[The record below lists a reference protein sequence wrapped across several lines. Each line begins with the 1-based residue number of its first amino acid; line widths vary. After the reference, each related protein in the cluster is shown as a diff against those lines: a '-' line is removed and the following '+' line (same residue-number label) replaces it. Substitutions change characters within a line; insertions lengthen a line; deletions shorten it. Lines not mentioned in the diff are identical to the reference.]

1 MATVQSSQKTLVPA
15 QTLKGYRDILPEEM
29 IFQNQLVEKV
39 RGVLERY
46 GFVPLDTPCV
56 EYLTTLTGTGG
67 EETEKDIIRFKSR
80 EREDVGLRFDLTVPF
95 ARLLAQYPEQ
105 LRLPFRRYQLA
116 PVFRNDKP
124 GEGRYRQFRQ
134 FDFDA
139 AGSESVAVDAE
150 IVAVMCDLLRAV
162 GLQNTPG
169 LQQFQVKV
177 NSRKVLELIL
187 NAANIHD
194 TETQKRVLRVIDK
207 LLKIGIDNV
216 RKELGRGRQ
225 DESGDEIRGVEL
237 SEDTINKVLGPILS
251 ESSSRAGIIDALAS
265 KLPQN
270 SQAKQVLD
278 DMRELD
284 RCLAAMGVGEND
296 AVFYPSLARGL
307 DYYTGPIF
315 EAYLLQAPEIGAV
328 IGGGRYDQL
337 VDRFLEK
344 KIPAT
349 GASFGL
355 DRFTAALK
363 RLGVIHT
370 STTITQALI
379 LSLQGVPASHLL
391 KIASI
396 LRTAGIRTE
405 VYFGESATRLS
416 DQLATANQRQIPVAV
431 IIGPDEYQSN
441 KASVKDLRAG
451 MSSRA
456 GIEDR
461 EAFRKA
467 GKAGQVS
474 IDLDQLPSTVQAML
488 SSS

>member
-1 MATVQSSQKTLVPA
+1 MAATHTTQKPLVPA
-15 QTLKGYRDILPEEM
+15 QTLKGYRDILPEEL
-29 IFQNQLVEKV
+29 IFQNGLIEKI
-39 RGVLERY
+39 RHVLELY
-46 GFVPLDTPCV
+46 GFLPLDTPCV

-80 EREDVGLRFDLTVPF
+80 EGEDVGLRFDLTVPF

-150 IVAVMCDLLRAV
+150 IVAVTCDVLRAA
-162 GLQNTPG
+162 GLQNDTES
-169 LQQFQVKV
+169 QQFQVRV
-177 NSRKVLELIL
+177 NNRKILELIMR
-187 NAANIHD
+187 AAGLQD
-194 TETQKRVLRVIDK
+194 FETQRRALRVIDK
-207 LLKIGIDNV
+207 LLKIGEQNV
-216 RKELGRGRQ
+216 RRELGRGRV
-225 DESGDEIRGVEL
+225 DESGDTIRGVGL
-237 SEDTINKVLGPILS
+237 SEPAIDKVMRLILVTAPT
-251 ESSSRAGIIDALAS
+251 RAGVVDALAS
-265 KLPQN
+265 ELPHAEDA
-270 SQAKQVLD
+270 SQVLE

-284 RCLAAMGVGEND
+284 RCLEAQGVSERD

-315 EAYLLQAPEIGAV
+315 EAYVLEAPDLGAV

-363 RLGVIHT
+363 RLHKGAAAG
-370 STTITQALI
+370 TITQVLV
-379 LSLQGVPASHLL
+379 LSMAGVPAAHLL
-391 KIASI
+391 KIANM
-396 LRTAGIRTE
+396 LRAEDISTE
-405 VYFGESATRLS
+405 VYFGDPRARLS
-416 DQLATANQRQIPVAV
+416 DQLSAANLRGVPVAV
-431 IIGPDEYQSN
+431 IIGPDEQQAN
-441 KASVKDLRAG
+441 KASVKDLQAG
-451 MSSRA
+451 LTSRS

-461 EAFRKA
+461 AAFRKA
-467 GKAGQVS
+467 GKAGQVTVSLDELAATVKS
-474 IDLDQLPSTVQAML
+474 ILR
-488 SSS
+488 

>member
-1 MATVQSSQKTLVPA
+1 MPTESSQKTLVPA

-29 IFQNQLVEKV
+29 IFQNSLIEKV
-39 RGVLERY
+39 RHVLERY
-46 GFVPLDTPCV
+46 GFLPLDTPCV
-56 EYLTTLTGTGG
+56 EYLSTLTGTGG

-134 FDFDA
+134 FDFDI

-150 IVAVMCDLLRAV
+150 IVSVMCDLLKAV
-162 GLQNTPG
+162 GLQNSPE
-169 LQQFQVKV
+169 LQQFQIKV
-177 NSRKVLELIL
+177 NNRKILELIL
-187 NAANIHD
+187 NAAGIHD
-194 TETQKRVLRVIDK
+194 FETQKRVLRVIDK
-207 LLKIGIDNV
+207 LLKIGTENV
-216 RKELGRGRQ
+216 RKELGPGRQ
-225 DESGDEIRGVEL
+225 DDSGDEIQGVKLPETVI
-237 SEDTINKVLGPILS
+237 EKVLGPLLATGGSRMEVVQSLKRDLPRDQQS
-251 ESSSRAGIIDALAS
+251 E
-265 KLPQN
+265 K
-270 SQAKQVLD
+270 VLEE
-278 DMRELD
+278 MRELD
-284 RCLAAMGVGEND
+284 RCLQALGIQEQD

-315 EAYLLQAPEIGAV
+315 EAYLVQAPEIGAV

-363 RLGVIHT
+363 RLEKMHT
-370 STTITQALI
+370 SATITQVLI
-379 LSLQGVPASHLL
+379 LSLAGVPASHLL
-391 KIASI
+391 KVAATLRASD
-396 LRTAGIRTE
+396 IRTE
-405 VYFGESATRLS
+405 VYFGEPGIRLS
-416 DQLATANQRQIPVAV
+416 DQLSAANHRQIPVAV

-451 MSSRA
+451 MASRA
-456 GIEDR
+456 GIENRD
-461 EAFRKA
+461 AFRKA

-474 IDLDQLPSTVQAML
+474 VSLDDLTSTVKSML
-488 SSS
+488 V